1 MPQGL
6 LLGIYGLRHKAVG
19 DMSETP
25 YWRNLLIEI
34 RLLIRELSNL
44 EYMPGGTEAGCR
56 ELARIHRT
64 FTTELDDKIAELRL
78 WFRDNDTPDVD
89 EKTYST
95 IDRFLE
101 LQDTI
106 DDIKRRRADAG
117 DDNSEAEDS
126 VEEEDSSL
134 DYDEDSD
141 SEARDLADA
150 EEQRD
155 DLMKTWDDIGD
166 DDDDGDDDDEW

>member
-1 MPQGL
+1 
-6 LLGIYGLRHKAVG
+6 
-19 DMSETP
+19 MSETP

-95 IDRFLE
+95 INRFLE

-106 DDIKRRRADAG
+106 DDLKCRRADAG

-126 VEEEDSSL
+126 VEE
-134 DYDEDSD
+134 EDSD

-166 DDDDGDDDDEW
+166 DDDDDDDDDEW

>member
-19 DMSETP
+19 GMSETP

-44 EYMPGGTEAGCR
+44 EYMPGETEAGCR

-106 DDIKRRRADAG
+106 DDLKCRRADAG

-126 VEEEDSSL
+126 VEE
-134 DYDEDSD
+134 EDSD

-166 DDDDGDDDDEW
+166 DDDDDDEW